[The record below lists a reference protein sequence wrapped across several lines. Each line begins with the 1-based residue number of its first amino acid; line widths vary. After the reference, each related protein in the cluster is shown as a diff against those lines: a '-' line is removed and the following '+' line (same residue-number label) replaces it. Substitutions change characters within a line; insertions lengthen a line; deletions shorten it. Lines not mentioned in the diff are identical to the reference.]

1 MSVNNQSSSDEFVNQ
16 LELGKKLRESRE
28 YLDLSQEE
36 VATEVGIG
44 RAAISLIESG
54 QRRVTALE
62 LKKFARIYKRPTSYF
77 TDEESAEGL
86 ETKEIE
92 HLARAVAQLSNKDRD
107 EVARF
112 AEFLSMRSQSEEK

>member
-1 MSVNNQSSSDEFVNQ
+1 MPVNNQSSSFVNQ
-16 LELGKKLRESRE
+16 LELGKKLREARE

-36 VATEVGIG
+36 VANEVGIA

-62 LKKFARIYKRPTSYF
+62 LKKFASIYKRPTSYF
-77 TDEESAEGL
+77 TEEEPSEGL
-86 ETKEIE
+86 ESKEIE
-92 HLARAVAQLSNKDRD
+92 HLARAVAQLSNRDRD